1 MAFAVEAIPDD
12 ANLFR
17 RIHRDH
23 LTPQGI
29 ISSQAF
35 NARDGH
41 LSVNWEKY
49 CDAQSTADRN
59 SVAVVALVCEECRAL
74 NQTVEH
80 TPIEPGQP
88 FGPNQ
93 AHAEI
98 CGNKSHPIRQQLRD
112 LAKLVWKRPAV
123 N

>member
-23 LTPQGI
+23 LAPQGT

-35 NARDGH
+35 NHER

-49 CDAQSTADRN
+49 SDAQGTAIES
-59 SVAVVALVCEECRAL
+59 SVAVVALPAGGCRAL
-74 NQTVEH
+74 GQTVEH
-80 TPIEPGQP
+80 TPIEPDQP
-88 FGPNQ
+88 FGPNR
-93 AHAEI
+93 AHAQI
-98 CGNKSHPIRQQLRD
+98 CGKKDKTIRHRLRD
-112 LAKLVWKRPAV
+112 MANVVWRRCSEA
-123 N
+123 

>member
-23 LTPQGI
+23 LTPEGI

-35 NARDGH
+35 KQERM
-41 LSVNWEKY
+41 SVNWEKY
-49 CDAQSTADRN
+49 IDAPSTADQN
-59 SVAVVALVCEECRAL
+59 SAAVAALICGECRAL
-74 NQTVEH
+74 NQAVEH
-80 TPIEPGQP
+80 TPIELDQP

-93 AHAEI
+93 AHAEV
-98 CGNKSHPIRQQLRD
+98 CGSKDKTIRHQLRD
-112 LAKLVWKRPAV
+112 LAKMVWRR
-123 N
+123 